1 MVTARTTR
9 LVLAAAAVL
18 LGLAVLARLALTTAR
33 AARLLG
39 LAGLALAALRAVAA
53 RLQLA
58 RAALGLARATRAVAA
73 AAADGVLREV
83 QGHSVGRHLY
93 IRA

>member
-33 AARLLG
+33 AARLLA
-39 LAGLALAALRAVAA
+39 LALTSAALAALRAIAA
-53 RLQLA
+53 GLQLA
-58 RAALGLARATRAVAA
+58 RAAL
-73 AAADGVLREV
+73 
-83 QGHSVGRHLY
+83 
-93 IRA
+93 